1 MFRVL
6 NDKDFLDLLRL
17 YIEMYKTIAP
27 HYTNSYVSII
37 LAEEM
42 KQDRFIAY
50 GVFQGDTLIGFITG
64 YAIRETEFFNSGLY
78 CESKIKVKNLIKSF
92 ELWLISRGY
101 TSWSTEAKG
110 HIKSLAYKFGA
121 IVENIRYKKEL

>member
-6 NDKDFLDLLRL
+6 TDEDFLDLLKL

-64 YAIRETEFFNSGLY
+64 YAIGETEFFNSGLY
-78 CESKIKVKNLIKSF
+78 CESKIKVKEMVTSF
-92 ELWLISRGY
+92 EQWLISYGY
-101 TSWSTEAKG
+101 TSWATEAKG
-110 HIKSLAYKFGA
+110 HIKSLAPKFGA